1 MKEAFVT
8 KGPTVEI
15 VDSPIPEPNDDQ
27 VLIKVV
33 VSGSNP
39 KDWKVAQWRP
49 DTRINQGDDIAGEVI
64 KVGKNVFEFK
74 PGDRVAAMHEFMKP
88 GGSYAEYAIA
98 WHTRLSISLR
108 QSVLKVGFQE
118 ADTGPRDADEY
129 AWIEAATIPLAAG
142 TAAFGLYRSLGLPE
156 PWAPAKEPIPLV
168 IYGGGTAVGAFA
180 IQLAK
185 RSNIYPLIVVA
196 GKSGEFVR
204 PLLDESKGDV
214 LVDYR
219 GGADAVVEGIKAAA
233 KGAALR
239 HAYDAVSEA
248 PTPHTLGRVLEDGGI
263 LTTVLPV
270 KKPEE
275 EIRQNIKWVMTIVG
289 DVHDEKD
296 AAKRDFAY
304 VAFRY
309 MAKGLAE
316 GWFKPHPHKVVPGG
330 LGGVQEALDQLIG
343 GRVSAFKFVFR
354 ISETEGAGKE

>member
-8 KGPTVEI
+8 QGPTVEI

-27 VLIKVV
+27 LLIKVV

-39 KDWKVAQWRP
+39 KDWKLPQWRP
-49 DTRINQGDDIAGEVI
+49 DTRINQGDDIAGEVV

-74 PGDRVAAMHEFMKP
+74 PGDRVAALHEMTKP
-88 GGSYAEYAIA
+88 GGSFAEYAIA
-98 WHTRLSISLR
+98 WQHTTFHIPEAIS
-108 QSVLKVGFQE
+108 FE
-118 ADTGPRDADEY
+118 
-129 AWIEAATIPLAAG
+129 EAATIPLAAA
-142 TAAFGLYRSLGLPE
+142 TAAVGLYRHLGLPE

-180 IQLAK
+180 IQLAR
-185 RSNIYPLIVVA
+185 RSNIHPLIVVA

-233 KGAALR
+233 KGASLK

-248 PTPHTLGRVLEDGGI
+248 PTPHTLGRVLEDGGL

-270 KKPEE
+270 NKPEE
-275 EIRQNIKWVMTIVG
+275 EIPPHVKWVMTMVG
-289 DVHDEKD
+289 EVHDED
-296 AAKRDFAY
+296 AEKRDFAF
-304 VAFRY
+304 VALRY
-309 MAKGLAE
+309 LAKGLAE
-316 GWFKPHPHKVVPGG
+316 GWLKPHPHRVVAGG
-330 LGGVQEALDQLIG
+330 LGGVQEALEQLMG

-354 ISETEGAGKE
+354 IGETEGAGKD